1 VVDTRD
7 LQGDAVCK
15 ASKSWLDC
23 CCWRRRGAAAPTA
36 HHPSRIQA
44 CSPSS
49 WRAGHLLRAHQDIH
63 STRIAI
69 APRARRRLVQVQAN
83 TMASKNICT
92 RCLRI
97 AALPAARPTAQ
108 HAALRRTFVSSASKQ
123 SSKPRQIHQSARQR
137 AAPGVDSLHQ
147 PANEV
152 PPYTTPRGRTTDKQR
167 EDEMSPLLQSNN
179 LFHSFS
185 ESPAPAIRQR
195 AAVMKQNAYCPHPEH
210 QATRAPSSPHDL
222 ESRKTGSLPPAHVR
236 YECPDCGI
244 PVSCSEEHFADD
256 YEAHLE
262 ICDQLR
268 EINEDDHDLVSG
280 RYFPEFQYPGAT
292 MDEAQ
297 VNLTNWDTMLYS
309 REFNAVDDERAMRQ
323 VTRLLTYPITV
334 GSILHELSP
343 YNISKSGRLTSEGLR
358 SLSGELT

>member
-1 VVDTRD
+1 
-7 LQGDAVCK
+7 
-15 ASKSWLDC
+15 
-23 CCWRRRGAAAPTA
+23 
-36 HHPSRIQA
+36 
-44 CSPSS
+44 
-49 WRAGHLLRAHQDIH
+49 
-63 STRIAI
+63 
-69 APRARRRLVQVQAN
+69 
-83 TMASKNICT
+83 MASKNICT

-108 HAALRRTFVSSASKQ
+108 HAALRRTFASSASKQ
-123 SSKPRQIHQSARQR
+123 SSKPRQIHHSARQR
-137 AAPGVDSLHQ
+137 AAPGVDSRHQ

-152 PPYTTPRGRTTDKQR
+152 PPYTTPRGRTADKER
-167 EDEMSPLLQSNN
+167 PDETRAMLQPNN

-280 RYFPEFQYPGAT
+280 RFFPEFEYPGAT

-309 REFNAVDDERAMRQ
+309 REFNAIDDERAMRQ

-358 SLSGELT
+358 SLSGKITCGARVLERLS